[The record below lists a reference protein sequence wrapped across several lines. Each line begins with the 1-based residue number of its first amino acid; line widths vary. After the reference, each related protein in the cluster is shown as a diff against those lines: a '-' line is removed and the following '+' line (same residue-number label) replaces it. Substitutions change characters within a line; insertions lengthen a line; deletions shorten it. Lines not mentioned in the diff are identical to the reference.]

1 MIQGEGD
8 RLKRGETKKS
18 VEETKIF
25 KKGAAG
31 SRNMCLEKVGVG
43 WGGGWGGGGG
53 GGGGGFGTPLRT
65 MVYTL
70 HNYTYI
76 IHIHTYVVHHR
87 HIHNIFSI

>member
-31 SRNMCLEKVGVG
+31 SRNMCLEMVVVG
-43 WGGGWGGGGG
+43 WGGGLEPPYELWYIH
-53 GGGGGFGTPLRT
+53 
-65 MVYTL
+65 YTIT
-70 HNYTYI
+70 HTSYTYI
-76 IHIHTYVVHHR
+76 HMLYIIDIYIIYLVY
-87 HIHNIFSI
+87 SIN

>member
-43 WGGGWGGGGG
+43 WGGGGVWN
-53 GGGGGFGTPLRT
+53 PLT
-65 MVYTL
+65 NYGIYITQL
-70 HNYTYI
+70 HIHHTHTYI
-76 IHIHTYVVHHR
+76 CCT
-87 HIHNIFSI
+87 S

>member
-8 RLKRGETKKS
+8 HLKRGETKKS

-31 SRNMCLEKVGVG
+31 SRNMCLEKVGV
-43 WGGGWGGGGG
+43 G